1 MFYKMFEHEPMN
13 NPALG
18 EAGLVRSVRVKKE
31 NSILLFCKS
40 VTVAFYLVP
49 SAPGEIGNFNRS

>member
-31 NSILLFCKS
+31 NSIILQKRDGSLLPCS
-40 VTVAFYLVP
+40 IRR
-49 SAPGEIGNFNRS
+49 G

>member
-40 VTVAFYLVP
+40 VTVAFYLD
-49 SAPGEIGNFNRS
+49 